1 MVGSYSDWR
10 QFSIAVNAARR
21 TAKPVRHLG
30 KDVPISKVSQLSF
43 PAGKKCN
50 RSVYAS
56 LPTAF
61 LRVGSLR
68 DASLRVAF
76 FA

>member
-1 MVGSYSDWR
+1 MVGSSSDWR
-10 QFSIAVNAARR
+10 QFSIAVNAA
-21 TAKPVRHLG
+21 HLG